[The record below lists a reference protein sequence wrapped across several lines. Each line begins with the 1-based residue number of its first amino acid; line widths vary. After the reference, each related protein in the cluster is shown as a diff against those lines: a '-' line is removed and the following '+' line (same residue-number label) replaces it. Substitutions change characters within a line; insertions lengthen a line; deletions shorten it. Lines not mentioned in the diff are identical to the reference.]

1 MTNDQR
7 KELGKL
13 HWMPA
18 VRLWDMGFSAEMISK
33 VMGYKNVKSFITKK
47 NQLRKKYPD
56 WFTARQPGFTTVK
69 TTYSFC

>member
-1 MTNDQR
+1 MTNEERQEMGR
-7 KELGKL
+7 L

-18 VRLWDMGFSAEMISK
+18 VRLWGMGFSAEMIAE
-33 VMGYKNVKSFITKK
+33 VMGYKNVQSFITKK

-56 WFTARQPGFTTVK
+56 WFPPRQPGFVPVK